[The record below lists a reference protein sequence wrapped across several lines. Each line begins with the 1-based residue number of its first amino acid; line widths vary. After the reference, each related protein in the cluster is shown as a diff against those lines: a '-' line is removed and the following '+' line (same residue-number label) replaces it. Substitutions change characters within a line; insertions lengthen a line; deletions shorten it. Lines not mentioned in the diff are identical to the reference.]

1 MSDGI
6 NDIENISNET
16 IDDELYQ
23 GMYDSVIQLI
33 ALEGMHGDLDLD
45 DESVRRSLSKAL
57 LDLSRDILKK
67 TPESE
72 A

>member
-1 MSDGI
+1 MSDRI

>member
-6 NDIENISNET
+6 GDIENISNET
-16 IDDELYQ
+16 IDDELYN

-45 DESVRRSLSKAL
+45 DESVRKSISRAL
-57 LDLSRDILKK
+57 ADLSRDILQK
-67 TPESE
+67 TQESGE
-72 A
+72 

>member
-6 NDIENISNET
+6 GDIENVSNET
-16 IDDELYQ
+16 IDDEIYS

-45 DESVRRSLSKAL
+45 DELVRKSISRAL
-57 LDLSRDILKK
+57 ADLSRNILEKA
-67 TPESE
+67 PESGE
-72 A
+72 